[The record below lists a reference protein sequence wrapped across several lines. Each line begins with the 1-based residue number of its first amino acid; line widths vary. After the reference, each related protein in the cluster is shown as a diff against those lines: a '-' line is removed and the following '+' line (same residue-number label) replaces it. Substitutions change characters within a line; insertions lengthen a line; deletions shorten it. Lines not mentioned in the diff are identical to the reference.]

1 MEEFQHNLKI
11 NVDVLNLF
19 NLKWIVGS
27 VVCNTVKQMELG
39 FREVVPCGCMSVA
52 VDVKPDTL
60 EKLIVKV
67 VCGVVIVSYEVL
79 RVILPCKKKEKK
91 LKTGISEQPGE
102 FLMLLLKLSKK
113 D

>member
-1 MEEFQHNLKI
+1 M
-11 NVDVLNLF
+11 
-19 NLKWIVGS
+19 
-27 VVCNTVKQMELG
+27 
-39 FREVVPCGCMSVA
+39 
-52 VDVKPDTL
+52 DVKPSTL

-113 D
+113 DWSFKYGSKFSRICQSMFVLLDGDLFYHGNPGRSWWNMG